1 MAKIKQW
8 IRLGSTLLP
17 AIPPWETTIL
27 AQAGV
32 RAGDEIRIA
41 LVWRGAEAGLLV
53 TIDARQSQ
61 IDDEPLPEP
70 ADEPNETSDE
80 PPTDPEESESG

>member
-1 MAKIKQW
+1 MAKSKQW
-8 IRLGSTLLP
+8 IRLGSTLLS

-53 TIDARQSQ
+53 TIDTRQTPLGDVPSDTV
-61 IDDEPLPEP
+61 DD
-70 ADEPNETSDE
+70 ADESVPPVDPDGSET
-80 PPTDPEESESG
+80 G